1 MKTLL
6 LLACLVASA
15 LAAVN
20 VFSPNQPPL
29 DAVIAPVSAARSA
42 LDPSIAEG
50 GWESAMTAFDEDSG
64 AFRAKTLQEI
74 EIYAQGAKT
83 LARRCDDSR
92 AYQQTRIKALREHAD
107 YARAEL
113 VVLPMN
119 EYEDDFTSAHAHF
132 YTTMRGLRDAFSQ
145 AMGELQ
151 GRE

>member
-1 MKTLL
+1 
-6 LLACLVASA
+6 
-15 LAAVN
+15 
-20 VFSPNQPPL
+20 
-29 DAVIAPVSAARSA
+29 
-42 LDPSIAEG
+42 
-50 GWESAMTAFDEDSG
+50 MTALNEDSE
-64 AFRAKTLQEI
+64 AFRVKTLQEI
-74 EIYAQGAKT
+74 EIYAHGAKT
-83 LARRCDDSR
+83 LTRRCDDSR

-119 EYEDDFTSAHAHF
+119 EYEEDFTSAHAHF